1 MSTRKDHRC
10 KGTTKAGKPCR
21 AAATEGGLCYF
32 HANPDKASELGRIG
46 GRKNRHAAADGNDPL
61 PALET
66 ARDVKQFAARVME
79 EVYSEKLHPRIGSS
93 LGPLISLQLRAIES
107 TDLERRLA
115 ELEKSS
121 AEAKAGDTAGASSV
135 PPSDEQPDE
144 S

>member
-1 MSTRKDHRC
+1 
-10 KGTTKAGKPCR
+10 
-21 AAATEGGLCYF
+21 
-32 HANPDKASELGRIG
+32 
-46 GRKNRHAAADGNDPL
+46 
-61 PALET
+61 
-66 ARDVKQFAARVME
+66 ME